1 MARRK
6 ANWCTCSKRV
16 TVEGDSTEH
25 VDQETNQEMHEDST
39 QSMGLQLDI
48 KFAIILHKNS
58 IKKKTKYK
66 HGLSLLICSI
76 KELVLSL

>member
-6 ANWCTCSKRV
+6 ANLRTCSKSV
-16 TVEGDSTEH
+16 TMEGASTEH
-25 VDQETNQEMHEDST
+25 VDQEMNQEMHEDST

-58 IKKKTKYK
+58 IKKKKNK
-66 HGLSLLICSI
+66 I
-76 KELVLSL
+76 

>member
-1 MARRK
+1 M
-6 ANWCTCSKRV
+6 
-16 TVEGDSTEH
+16 EGDSTEH

-58 IKKKTKYK
+58 IKKKNK
-66 HGLSLLICSI
+66 I
-76 KELVLSL
+76 